1 MKKINVVAI
10 DGPSASGKGA
20 LSRSIAHRFGFDIL
34 DSGLLY
40 RLYAF
45 LSHLK
50 IGIDDISEVITK
62 DISFVVEGD
71 SVHVIYEG
79 NKITNQ
85 LRSEDIAKIA
95 SEYSAKKEVRELLF
109 DIQRDFY
116 NENGLVADGRDMGT
130 VVFKDAKIKI
140 FLTASP
146 EIRAKRRYLELQ
158 NRGQEVNMPA
168 LIADIEKRDL
178 KDSSRE
184 LSPLFPAE
192 DAHIIDSSEMSLEEV
207 FSFTENLIINEEF
220 I

>member
-1 MKKINVVAI
+1 MKKLNVITI

-45 LSHLK
+45 MANAK
-50 IGIDDISEVITK
+50 INIDNIKDKIKK
-62 DISFVVEGD
+62 DISFLPKEDGVV
-71 SVHVIYEG
+71 VIYEG
-79 NKITNQ
+79 DEITND
-85 LRSEDIAKIA
+85 LRTEDIAKLA
-95 SEYSAKKEVRELLF
+95 SVYSAKKEVRKSLF
-109 DIQRDFY
+109 DIQRNFY
-116 NENGLVADGRDMGT
+116 NDKGLVADGRDMGT
-130 VVFKDAKIKI
+130 VVFKDAKLKI

-158 NRGQEVNMPA
+158 NRGQEVNMPG

-184 LSPLFPAE
+184 LSPLLPAE
-192 DAHIIDSSEMSLEEV
+192 DAHIIDSSEMSLEEI
-207 FSFTENLIINEEF
+207 FSFTENLIKEEF